1 MSDNKTIKLNLKIKK
16 MSKKFKFSIQGTE
29 FQLPLSQVQQ
39 DSYNNNEKYIYMNA
53 KSAASIIKQFVKQN
67 YPELKVW
74 ATSDVY
80 SGGSS
85 VRVNISE
92 SDGSPV
98 DSIIFDDIQK
108 WEYMLKGGSFNGM
121 IDMYEMRED
130 SPCTDNGTPMKY
142 FPSYIFIE
150 NKPNWGTKHYWMAEW
165 NKWLQITDLD
175 YTPTDNEKVWIENVV
190 QKYGGWLGYNKQYMS
205 KSVLKNI
212 DSIMGCN

>member
-1 MSDNKTIKLNLKIKK
+1 MSDNKTIKLNLKT
-16 MSKKFKFSIQGTE
+16 MSKKFKFSIKGTE
-29 FQLPLSQVQQ
+29 FQLPLSQVQE

-85 VRVNISE
+85 VRVNVSE
-92 SDGSPV
+92 KDGSPV
-98 DSIIFDDIQK
+98 DSTIFDKIQE

-121 IDMYEMRED
+121 IDMYESRED
-130 SPCTDNGTPMKY
+130 KPTTDNGTPMKY

-150 NKPNWGTKHYWMAEW
+150 NKPKWDSIEYWISQWNEYQVNIDAEW
-165 NKWLQITDLD
+165 T
-175 YTPTDNEKVWIENVV
+175 EKI
-190 QKYGGWLGYNKQYMS
+190 QRLGGWLEYNKQFMNKKIVDKVAS
-205 KSVLKNI
+205 LTVNA
-212 DSIMGCN
+212 

>member
-1 MSDNKTIKLNLKIKK
+1 

-29 FQLPLSQVQQ
+29 FQLPISQVQE

-53 KSAASIIKQFVKQN
+53 KSAASVIKQFVKQK
-67 YPELKVW
+67 YPSLKVW

-85 VRVNISE
+85 VRVNVSE

-108 WEYMLKGGSFNGM
+108 WESMLKGGSFNGM
-121 IDMYEMRED
+121 IDMYESRED
-130 SPCTDNGTPMKY
+130 KPTTDNGTPLKY

-150 NKPNWGTKHYWMAEW
+150 NKPKWDSIEYWISQWNEYQANIDAEW
-165 NKWLQITDLD
+165 T
-175 YTPTDNEKVWIENVV
+175 EKI
-190 QKYGGWLGYNKQYMS
+190 QRLGGWLEYNKQFMNKKIVDKVAS
-205 KSVLKNI
+205 LTVNA
-212 DSIMGCN
+212 

>member
-1 MSDNKTIKLNLKIKK
+1 
-16 MSKKFKFSIQGTE
+16 MSKKFKFSIAGTE
-29 FQLPLSQVQQ
+29 FQLPISQVQE

-53 KSAASIIKQFVKQN
+53 KSVASVIKQYVKQK
-67 YPELKVW
+67 YPSLKVW

-92 SDGSPV
+92 SDGSSV
-98 DSIIFDDIQK
+98 DSHIYDDIKQ

-130 SPCTDNGTPMKY
+130 SPSTDNGTPLKY

-150 NKPNWGTKHYWMAEW
+150 NKPKWDSIEYWISQWNEYQVNLDAEW
-165 NKWLQITDLD
+165 T
-175 YTPTDNEKVWIENVV
+175 EKV
-190 QKYGGWLGYNKQYMS
+190 QRLGGWLEYNKQFMNKKIVDKVAS
-205 KSVLKNI
+205 LTVNA
-212 DSIMGCN
+212 

>member
-1 MSDNKTIKLNLKIKK
+1 

-29 FQLPLSQVQQ
+29 FQLPLSQVQE

-53 KSAASIIKQFVKQN
+53 KSAASIIKQFVKQK

-74 ATSDVY
+74 AGSDVY

-85 VRVNISE
+85 VRVNVSE

-108 WEYMLKGGSFNGM
+108 WESMLKGGSFNGM
-121 IDMYEMRED
+121 IDMYESRED
-130 SPCTDNGTPMKY
+130 KPTTDNGTPLKY

-150 NKPNWGTKHYWMAEW
+150 NKPKWDSIEYWISQWNEYQVNLDAEW
-165 NKWLQITDLD
+165 T
-175 YTPTDNEKVWIENVV
+175 EKI
-190 QKYGGWLGYNKQYMS
+190 QRLGGWLEYNKQFMNKKIVDKVAS
-205 KSVLKNI
+205 LTVNA
-212 DSIMGCN
+212 

>member
-1 MSDNKTIKLNLKIKK
+1 MSDNKNLKSMK
-16 MSKKFKFSIQGTE
+16 SKKVKISIKGNDFLIPSESIGYDT
-29 FQLPLSQVQQ
+29 
-39 DSYNNNEKYIYMNA
+39 YNNNEPYVYMRA
-53 KSAASIIKQFVKQN
+53 KVVASIIKQFVKQN
-67 YPELKVW
+67 FKDIVVSS
-74 ATSDVY
+74 TSDVY

-85 VRVNISE
+85 VRVNVCN

-98 DSIIFDDIQK
+98 DEVIYQEIKQ

-121 IDMYEMRED
+121 IDMYESRED
-130 SPCTDNGTPMKY
+130 NPTTDNGTPMKY

-205 KSVLKNI
+205 KSVLNNI

>member
-1 MSDNKTIKLNLKIKK
+1 MK
-16 MSKKFKFSIQGTE
+16 SKKVKISIKGNDFLIPSESIGYDT
-29 FQLPLSQVQQ
+29 
-39 DSYNNNEKYIYMNA
+39 YNNNEPYVYMRA
-53 KSAASIIKQFVKQN
+53 KVVASIIKQFVKQN
-67 YPELKVW
+67 FKDIVVSS
-74 ATSDVY
+74 TSDVY

-85 VRVNISE
+85 VRVNVCN

-98 DSIIFDDIQK
+98 DEVIYEEIKQ

-121 IDMYEMRED
+121 IDMYESRED
-130 SPCTDNGTPMKY
+130 NPTTDNGTPMKY

-205 KSVLKNI
+205 KSVLNNI

>member
-53 KSAASIIKQFVKQN
+53 KSAASIIKQFVKQK
-67 YPELKVW
+67 YPQIKVW

-85 VRVNISE
+85 VRVNVCN
-92 SDGSPV
+92 SDGSQVEPL
-98 DSIIFDDIQK
+98 IFKDINK
-108 WEYMLKGGSFNGM
+108 WQYMLKAGSFNGM
-121 IDMYEMRED
+121 IDMYENRED
-130 SPCTDNGTPMKY
+130 KPITDSGTPLKY

-150 NKPNWGTKHYWMAEW
+150 NKPSWGSIEYWVNEWNEYQNNYEAEW
-165 NKWLQITDLD
+165 I
-175 YTPTDNEKVWIENVV
+175 EKI
-190 QKYGGWLGYNKQYMS
+190 QRMGGWLEYNKQFMNKKIVDKVAS
-205 KSVLKNI
+205 LTVNA
-212 DSIMGCN
+212 

>member
-1 MSDNKTIKLNLKIKK
+1 MSDNKTIKLNLKINK
-16 MSKKFKFSIQGTE
+16 MSKKFKFSIAGTE
-29 FQLPLSQVQQ
+29 FQLPISQVQE

-53 KSAASIIKQFVKQN
+53 KSAASVIKQFVKQK
-67 YPELKVW
+67 YPSLKVW

-92 SDGSPV
+92 SDGSSV
-98 DSIIFDDIQK
+98 DSHIYDDIKQ

-130 SPCTDNGTPMKY
+130 SPTTDNGTPLKY

-150 NKPNWGTKHYWMAEW
+150 NKPKWDSIEYWISQWNEYQVNLDAEW
-165 NKWLQITDLD
+165 T
-175 YTPTDNEKVWIENVV
+175 EKI
-190 QKYGGWLGYNKQYMS
+190 QRLGGWLEYNKQFMNKKIVDKVAS
-205 KSVLKNI
+205 LTVNA
-212 DSIMGCN
+212 